1 MNPTEIG
8 ARLVAG
14 ILLVL
19 ANGFFVAI
27 EFALTR
33 AQQYTR
39 EEFVEPGLE
48 RAWEMTRASRS
59 T

>member
-8 ARLVAG
+8 VRLVAG

-48 RAWEMTRASRS
+48 RA
-59 T
+59 